1 MWRWQKTHA
10 ITWSLG
16 AQYHGS
22 EPRVACF
29 REAVQ
34 SSRLLHISPSSSMGS
49 SRFHDYWDQFIW
61 DHSFQIIH
69 LRPHSFE
76 TCSFETT
83 FIWDLF
89 IWDRIHLRP
98 HSFETTFIWDH
109 SHLRPQSFET
119 AFIWFWD
126 RRSQMSWS
134 QMKWSQM
141 NDLKW
146 IGLNYLHTAHHTSR
160 FPM

>member
-109 SHLRPQSFET
+109 SHLRSHSFET
-119 AFIWFWD
+119 MAQNECDTTSFETTIIWDHSHLRPHSFETTLIWYH
-126 RRSQMSWS
+126 
-134 QMKWSQM
+134 
-141 NDLKW
+141 
-146 IGLNYLHTAHHTSR
+146 IH
-160 FPM
+160 FVPC